1 MCPVELILDFS
12 PFQNYAKHTYPLF
25 KMSLAWLQNLGD
37 DEDEKFFFLKIQ
49 NGSKRFWDHDICLI
63 SKYY

>member
-37 DEDEKFFFLKIQ
+37 DEDEKFFFWKFRMAAKDFGIM
-49 NGSKRFWDHDICLI
+49 I
-63 SKYY
+63 SV